1 MTSNYIYTKMVS
13 HKEWLLHKYVYGL
26 SETYGFHVPRPYSYD
41 IKTGLMKMQRIP
53 QMCVSDFYGALSTDV
68 PEHVFTKIREI
79 LTILYNHRVYYPD
92 ITGYNF
98 IEYNG
103 HVWIIDF
110 GHAYISDKF
119 KDSFVLEFLHG
130 LNEWNPDFL

>member
-1 MTSNYIYTKMVS
+1 MT
-13 HKEWLLHKYVYGL
+13 
-26 SETYGFHVPRPYSYD
+26 
-41 IKTGLMKMQRIP
+41 MQRIP
-53 QMCVSDFYGALSTDV
+53 QMCVSDMYGALSTDV

-98 IEYNG
+98 IEYGG

-119 KDSFVLEFLHG
+119 KDSFVLEFLYG